1 MDKMKHGYS
10 IFAIVFSAGLIIS
23 VLFMVQGC
31 KQIFGIDN
39 GNPSATAT
47 TRPAAL
53 MAEIATGTPEP
64 TATETATDI
73 PQPTIDTRYLI
84 PKMTEAEIDRVSA
97 RAAQDV
103 ADAQSTVVANHATEA
118 AIQAGTPTMQAIIES
133 TSQAVRTEQARI
145 GMTQT
150 PARQNALLM
159 ERVATATQK
168 ASDQA
173 AMVSGGLQL
182 GGMIFAVILFGGV
195 VYVVASVVSY
205 RMKYG
210 NQQAAIDENEAEE
223 PEPEPQPVAVKAYS
237 AGLDLRLFQNIA
249 THEQLLK
256 MRDGIR
262 QGIPL
267 IHDNWT
273 PAKTHLLSE
282 GRFTSLQ
289 YILVKYGAAEWA
301 DDTHKGGID
310 LTKKGYDFFD
320 NLEETCPPLNQDAPK
335 SPPIGPNRSIDSTF
349 TPFQ

>member
-1 MDKMKHGYS
+1 MTRS
-10 IFAIVFSAGLIIS
+10 WLPAFLIFSALVLVFVCAWLIGLS
-23 VLFMVQGC
+23 FT
-31 KQIFGIDN
+31 K
-39 GNPSATAT
+39 SAKPAAAT
-47 TRPAAL
+47 QPAAL
-53 MAEIATGTPEP
+53 MAEISTGTPEP
-64 TATETATDI
+64 TATETAIPLPTLDDRYIKQQQELADI
-73 PQPTIDTRYLI
+73 
-84 PKMTEAEIDRVSA
+84 A
-97 RAAQDV
+97 RQE
-103 ADAQSTVVANHATEA
+103 ADAANIKANAHSTEVENAKIIAGITATQV
-118 AIQAGTPTMQAIIES
+118 I
-133 TSQAVRTEQARI
+133 
-145 GMTQT
+145 
-150 PARQNALLM
+150 
-159 ERVATATQK
+159 ATATAQAQREATLQAVQTQK
-168 ASDQA
+168 AIAAPVEAQA
-173 AMVSGGLQL
+173 TRNAVAFMQTVEKQKQDDNRATVTAIIWQVVAGASVFVFVVVIAFLGLQ
-182 GGMIFAVILFGGV
+182 IVNRKFPETFSQPVT
-195 VYVVASVVSY
+195 
-205 RMKYG
+205 
-210 NQQAAIDENEAEE
+210 ENEAEE

-249 THEQLLK
+249 THEQLLR

-320 NLEETCPPLNQDAPK
+320 SLEETCPPLNQDAPK